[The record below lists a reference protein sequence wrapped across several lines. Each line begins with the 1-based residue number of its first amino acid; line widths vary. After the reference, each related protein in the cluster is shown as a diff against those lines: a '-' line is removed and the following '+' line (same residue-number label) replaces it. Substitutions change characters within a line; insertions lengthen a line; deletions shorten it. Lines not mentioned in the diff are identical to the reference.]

1 LWVPKFSFNWQTVYW
16 LKRPVNIPKGTK
28 LIVTAHFDNSTKNK
42 YNPDP
47 SKDVRW
53 GDPTYD
59 EMMIGWMDITIDNPA
74 KAQKPDAARAASGK

>member
-1 LWVPKFSFNWQTVYW
+1 
-16 LKRPVNIPKGTK
+16 VNIPKGTK

-47 SKDVRW
+47 TRDVRW

-59 EMMIGWMDITIDNPA
+59 EMMIGWMDITIDNPM
-74 KAQKPDAARAASGK
+74 KTVRPDAARAARQ